1 MISPSASSSSVIAII
16 CLALQIEENGW
27 WKLSWGG
34 GRTKR
39 RRSSSRWLTGIAAID
54 DWSSSAAAA
63 ASLDSFYYHHHSS
76 YSLYNWS
83 LPASSARD
91 HEMMMML
98 MLVMRYT
105 KRELL
110 VRWFLPISP
119 AMVSRRRRIITY
131 MGSKMVRIMR
141 GSLSILR
148 RLLFLC
154 TRNCNMESARV
165 RLPVLAGWLL
175 TDWLIGNAVV

>member
-1 MISPSASSSSVIAII
+1 MGDGSCHGVVGE
-16 CLALQIEENGW
+16 QKED
-27 WKLSWGG
+27 
-34 GRTKR
+34 
-39 RRSSSRWLTGIAAID
+39 AAAD
-54 DWSSSAAAA
+54 DWLGLPRSTT
-63 ASLDSFYYHHHSS
+63 DHHQQQQQLHWIPFITTITPAIRSITGPCQ
-76 YSLYNWS
+76 
-83 LPASSARD
+83 PASNARD

-98 MLVMRYT
+98 MLVMLYT

-119 AMVSRRRRIITY
+119 AMVSSRRIITY

-165 RLPVLAGWLL
+165 RLLGLAVDWL
-175 TDWLIGNAVV
+175 TDWQCSCII

>member
-1 MISPSASSSSVIAII
+1 MGDGSCHGVVG
-16 CLALQIEENGW
+16 EKKED
-27 WKLSWGG
+27 
-34 GRTKR
+34 
-39 RRSSSRWLTGIAAID
+39 AAAD
-54 DWSSSAAAA
+54 DWLGLPRSTT
-63 ASLDSFYYHHHSS
+63 DHHQRQPQLHWIPFITNITPAIRSITGPCQ
-76 YSLYNWS
+76 
-83 LPASSARD
+83 PASSARD
-91 HEMMMML
+91 HEMVMML

-110 VRWFLPISP
+110 VRWFLPLSP

-165 RLPVLAGWLL
+165 RLLGMAGWLL

>member
-1 MISPSASSSSVIAII
+1 MEAVM
-16 CLALQIEENGW
+16 W
-27 WKLSWGG
+27 WR
-34 GRTKR
+34 RTKR
-39 RRSSSRWLTGIAAID
+39 RRSSSRWLTRIAAID
-54 DWSSSAAAA
+54 DWSSSAAAAA

-83 LPASSARD
+83 LPATSARD
-91 HEMMMML
+91 DEMMMML

-119 AMVSRRRRIITY
+119 AMVSSRRRIITY

-165 RLPVLAGWLL
+165 RLLGIAGWLL

>member
-1 MISPSASSSSVIAII
+1 MGDGSCHGVVGE
-16 CLALQIEENGW
+16 QKED
-27 WKLSWGG
+27 
-34 GRTKR
+34 
-39 RRSSSRWLTGIAAID
+39 AAAD
-54 DWSSSAAAA
+54 DWLGLPRSTT
-63 ASLDSFYYHHHSS
+63 DHHQQQQLHWIPFITTITPAIRSITGPCQ
-76 YSLYNWS
+76 
-83 LPASSARD
+83 PASSARD

-165 RLPVLAGWLL
+165 RLLGLL